1 MRMEINGENS
11 CTGNSCHTYIRYFF
25 IKDRVDREDLRI
37 MYCPTRI
44 ILADYFTK
52 PLQGGLFHMFKEIV
66 MGRASLY
73 KLIEDMVSYSRK

>member
-1 MRMEINGENS
+1 MKMNKNGRNS
-11 CTGNSCHTYIRYFF
+11 CTVNSRHIDIRHFF
-25 IKDRVDREDLRI
+25 IKDRVDKEDLRI

-66 MGRASLY
+66 MGRSSLY